1 MIRRPQWRRV
11 KQGIAWIFSDPGGA
25 ARQHRRHCSLKFRHS
40 QEQTVDSEFYQA
52 LRTGHGSR
60 LSLEFTR
67 SWTHWGCT
75 TWKNTLYASTKV
87 LQHLS
92 FAALQCRGLMRTST
106 ARQLDRR
113 RGGGAAGVLPAGSG
127 SAQGRGGWR
136 SGRAHPWQPFL
147 GCSFGGP
154 HPLSSFPTRTHT
166 VWHFSLLYAGTSVP
180 FCFALSMYVASD
192 ERRWALR
199 GRVALCSA
207 GTNKCYCR
215 MGRPEGL
222 IYVC

>member
-154 HPLSSFPTRTHT
+154 HPLSSFPTRTPNTHT
-166 VWHFSLLYAGTSVP
+166 VWHFSVLYALAPQSLSALLCRCTWLRMNADGLCGVALPFAVPAQTSVI
-180 FCFALSMYVASD
+180 VV
-192 ERRWALR
+192 WGGLR
-199 GRVALCSA
+199 D
-207 GTNKCYCR
+207 
-215 MGRPEGL
+215 
-222 IYVC
+222 